1 MVWNLQGSQG
11 GNTLY
16 ASFMGLGGSGASGK
30 VGIGARGA
38 EKRGQRSPSS
48 LKNQRGHWFM
58 VHGRL
63 EVADSR
69 WRNRLSDRLGDAA
82 N

>member
-1 MVWNLQGSQG
+1 MVWNLQRSQG
-11 GNTLY
+11 EVTLH

-30 VGIGARGA
+30 VAIDTSRT
-38 EKRGQRSPSS
+38 EKRGQRSPSLS
-48 LKNQRGHWFM
+48 KNQRGHWFM

-69 WRNRLSDRLGDAA
+69 GRNRLVDRLGDAA